1 MTVPLYIQWF
11 IKSSNEYKTKDGK
24 SVEVWEFKHNDD
36 ETILKDWAYN
46 FRQNYITND
55 EINNIISGTEY
66 EGRKKDFLKEKV
78 FPDEKTLY
86 KKRKHRDSIVRI
98 GDFAEILIADFF
110 QFCYT
115 NKYWIPRTRYDSKDN
130 RNFSTKGTDIIGFKF
145 IDQTLKNQNDTL
157 LTVEVKANF
166 GQTKNKKRLLEA
178 IQDAQKDPV
187 RYAESLFV
195 INKRF
200 YRENK
205 IQEQEKVKRFQRW
218 VDNPFKIIHSA
229 SAIFSD
235 QNFSKDVIEKIDAS
249 NDKLNLKLIVFHGD
263 DLMNLCQ
270 KLYKRAIDEA

>member
-1 MTVPLYIQWF
+1 MTAPLYIQWF
-11 IKSSNEYKTKDGK
+11 IKSSDEYKTIDGK
-24 SVEVWEFKHNDD
+24 SVEVWEFKHCND

-46 FRQNYITND
+46 FRQNYMSD
-55 EINNIISGTEY
+55 EEIDNIISGTEY
-66 EGRKKDFLKEKV
+66 EGRKKEFLKEKV

-86 KKRKHRDSIVRI
+86 KKRKPRDSIVRI

-110 QFCYT
+110 QYCYT

-205 IQEQEKVKRFQRW
+205 IKEQEKVKRFQRW

-270 KLYKRAIDEA
+270 NLYKRAIDEA

>member
-1 MTVPLYIQWF
+1 MTAPSYVQWF
-11 IKSSNEYKTKDGK
+11 VKSSEEYKTKDGK
-24 SVEVWEFKHNDD
+24 NVEVWEFKHNDD
-36 ETILKDWAYN
+36 ETILKEWAWN
-46 FRQNYITND
+46 FRQNYIKDCELEKVT
-55 EINNIISGTEY
+55 IGTDY
-66 EGRKKDFLKEKV
+66 EGRKQSFLREII

-86 KKRKHRDSIVRI
+86 KNRKPQDSIVRI

-110 QFCYT
+110 QFCYET
-115 NKYWIPRTRYDSKDN
+115 TYWIPRTRYDAKDN
-130 RNFSTKGTDIIGFKF
+130 RNFSTKGTDIIGFRFEDDTMSNK
-145 IDQTLKNQNDTL
+145 NDTL

-166 GQTKNKKRLLEA
+166 GKTKNKKRLLDA
-178 IQDAQKDPV
+178 IEDAQKDPV

-195 INKRF
+195 ISKRF
-200 YRENK
+200 LRENK
-205 IQEQEKVKRFQRW
+205 NIEVEKIKRFQRF
-218 VDNPFKIIHSA
+218 VDNPFKKIHSA